1 MKNVYLQ
8 TATQNQQLGYALDS
22 KWYGI
27 GEFTSFMRE
36 RLARLTREDV
46 RQALMKHLSARDL
59 EVVIVTKDAVA
70 LKDALVKD
78 AFSPIRYEAEKP
90 QELLD
95 EDRLIGGR
103 KLGVRPDAV
112 RITPVEDVF
121 KR

>member
-1 MKNVYLQ
+1 
-8 TATQNQQLGYALDS
+8 
-22 KWYGI
+22 
-27 GEFTSFMRE
+27 
-36 RLARLTREDV
+36 
-46 RQALMKHLSARDL
+46 
-59 EVVIVTKDAVA
+59 

>member
-1 MKNVYLQ
+1 
-8 TATQNQQLGYALDS
+8 
-22 KWYGI
+22 
-27 GEFTSFMRE
+27 MRE